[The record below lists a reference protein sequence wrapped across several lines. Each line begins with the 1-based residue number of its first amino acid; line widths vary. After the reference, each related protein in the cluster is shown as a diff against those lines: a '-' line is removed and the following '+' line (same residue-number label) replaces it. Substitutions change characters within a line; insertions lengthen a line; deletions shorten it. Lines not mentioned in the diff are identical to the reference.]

1 MNCPRYVFT
10 HSLVGTLPFE
20 ICLLDNVQRELIVGI
35 SGSKESIYSQKNFFF
50 LIESGSRMKIRGLC
64 F

>member
-1 MNCPRYVFT
+1 MFT

-20 ICLLDNVQRELIVGI
+20 IRLLDNVQRELIVGI
-35 SGSKESIYSQKNFFF
+35 SGKESLYSQKNFFF
-50 LIESGSRMKIRGLC
+50 LIESGSRMKIRGFC